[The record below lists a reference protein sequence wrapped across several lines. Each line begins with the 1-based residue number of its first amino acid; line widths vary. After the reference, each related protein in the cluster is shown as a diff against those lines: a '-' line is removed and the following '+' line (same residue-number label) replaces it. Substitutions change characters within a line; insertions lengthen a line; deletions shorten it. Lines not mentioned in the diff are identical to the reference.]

1 MRNRKRIG
9 KWLSLMLAGVMSLSL
24 MACGNDAGN
33 GKEPESPQAGSASG
47 TEEGGASAKAGGK
60 IKIFGWGNG
69 DQMEAYK
76 KIVKMFNETNK
87 GGVQAS
93 IEVVPSSDYTTKLN
107 AMIAAGNAPDVIMQ
121 SGDFGGF
128 YYRNGNFENLTPYLE
143 RDGID
148 ISQVLLPGID
158 SGTVW
163 DDNYREA
170 LPFSG
175 DAMAIAYNKSY
186 FDEKGVP
193 YPTDDWTW
201 EEFVETCKKLTTG
214 EGEEKN
220 YAISYHWALPSYAT
234 FMEGGKLYDL
244 TSQPPVMMANDPKTV
259 KGMEKIIGLMRDGLM
274 ADSVAAKSMPAEQRF
289 FAGRSAM
296 MYFFSW
302 DVINFVDSI
311 GSSFEWGAVRL
322 PKNDSGEHTSLLY
335 STGYAMN
342 TASTNKD
349 GAWEFIKYACLGED
363 AEREIMKT
371 GVPVL
376 QSLTDEYGGQTI
388 SGTEIRMKIF
398 MDSMEN
404 SSVSPMG
411 GSFNELG
418 DVFSTAWNSMTA
430 EGADIQT
437 AMDKLQQDGQPVL
450 DKLTAVA
457 K

>member
-1 MRNRKRIG
+1 MKNTKISRM
-9 KWLSLMLAGVMSLSL
+9 LSLALAGVMTFSL
-24 MACGNDAGN
+24 MACGNG
-33 GKEPESPQAGSASG
+33 AGSGSGGNAQG
-47 TEEGGASAKAGGK
+47 TEAGSGGEAAKAGGS

-76 KIVKMFNETNK
+76 KIVKMFNETNENGIK
-87 GGVQAS
+87 AS

-107 AMIAAGNAPDVIMQ
+107 AMIAAGNAPDVLMQ

-128 YYRNGNFENLTPYLE
+128 YYRNGNFENLTPYIE

-148 ISQVLLPGID
+148 IAEVLNPGID
-158 SGTVW
+158 AGTVW
-163 DDNYREA
+163 DDNFREA

-175 DAMAIAYNKSY
+175 DAMAIAYNKNY

-201 EEFVETCKKLTTG
+201 EEFVATCEKLTSG
-214 EGEEKN
+214 EGESKD

-244 TSQPPVMMANDPKTV
+244 SAQPPVMMANDPKTI

-289 FAGRSAM
+289 FAGRCAM

-311 GSSFEWGAVRL
+311 GDSFEWGAVRL
-322 PKNDSGEHTSLLY
+322 PKNDSGLHTSLLY

-342 TASTNKD
+342 TASKNKD

-363 AEREIMKT
+363 AEREIMKLS
-371 GVPVL
+371 VPVL
-376 QSLTDEYGGQTI
+376 QSLTEEYGGQVI
-388 SGTEIRMKIF
+388 AKTEIKQKIF

-418 DVFSTAWNSMTA
+418 DVFNTAWNSMTA
-430 EGADIQT
+430 EGEDVKT
-437 AMDKLQQDGQPVL
+437 AMEKLQQDGQPVL
-450 DKLTAVA
+450 DKLTTPS